1 MDNEV
6 VYTFNDAQ
14 NGIQNGT
21 ISQTELDNLLSIEA
35 QNKAANS
42 TAEVQQGKDDAQ
54 KGVKKTEQES
64 KTLAEKVGESRK
76 NATFA
81 SVFKGPESRTNFTNL
96 VSAIRNAAGDDT
108 LVFKGTKQ
116 VEEYL
121 TNKGITPPTS
131 ISELQALVERLN
143 SCGF

>member
-1 MDNEV
+1 
-6 VYTFNDAQ
+6 
-14 NGIQNGT
+14 
-21 ISQTELDNLLSIEA
+21 
-35 QNKAANS
+35 
-42 TAEVQQGKDDAQ
+42 
-54 KGVKKTEQES
+54 
-64 KTLAEKVGESRK
+64 
-76 NATFA
+76 
-81 SVFKGPESRTNFTNL
+81 VFKGSEGRTNFTNL

-108 LVFKGTKQ
+108 LVFRGTKQ